1 MAQKADNKAMNNVS
15 REWRNKLINVMAVR
29 VKQNILQTA
38 EAIKTII
45 WIMRKLQ
52 NRGLNK
58 RKGRK

>member
-1 MAQKADNKAMNNVS
+1 
-15 REWRNKLINVMAVR
+15 MAVR

-38 EAIKTII
+38 EGIKTII

-58 RKGRK
+58 RKGRR